1 MTKFSKGNLIKVEG
15 LKQVR
20 RSLTR
25 LGETSK
31 SSRALINKALRPAA
45 QKAVKSLRAKYKYRT
60 KNIIPGQRYDA
71 ATKMKKVGKSI
82 AQSIGVIT
90 PRRARNPGLFV
101 GTRMKNL
108 NPTWVKGKVSKN
120 LPAMLLHGTKERFHK
135 SGKSVGR
142 VEPQTNFYDEVI
154 QQKGADISATAQRDV
169 MKMLDKMIK
178 QAGFK

>member
-20 RSLTR
+20 RSLRR

-45 QKAVKSLRAKYKYRT
+45 KKAVISLKAKYKASS
-60 KNIIPGQRYDA
+60 KNKVPGQRYDA
-71 ATKMKKVGKSI
+71 STKMKRPGKSI
-82 AQSIGVIT
+82 ADSIGIIT
-90 PRRARNPGLFV
+90 PRRARNPALFV

-108 NPTWVKGKVSKN
+108 NPTWVKGRISKN
-120 LPAMLLHGTKERFHK
+120 LPAMLLQGTKMRKHK

-142 VEPQTNFYDEVI
+142 VKPQTNFYKEVI
-154 QQKGADISATAQRDV
+154 DERGKDISATAQRDV